1 MERVPLYALGIL
13 RQSSVGLEVDMGDGG
28 ITSGKGWWEGKV
40 RRGFPVWVMGNGEG
54 GVGA

>member
-1 MERVPLYALGIL
+1 M
-13 RQSSVGLEVDMGDGG
+13 GLEVDMGDGG

-40 RRGFPVWVMGNGEG
+40 GRGFPVWVMGNGEG